1 MSHIV
6 FNRNQKDIE
15 AMHIVSDYMNEHM
28 TDSNEN
34 YGLYIVWKA
43 KILQNWKYLIASDKQ
58 DGMYYE
64 VIFDGDKNRWY
75 LDVYRKVE
83 NKVIE

>member
-1 MSHIV
+1 
-6 FNRNQKDIE
+6 
-15 AMHIVSDYMNEHM
+15 MHIVSDYMNEHM
-28 TDSNEN
+28 TDSDEN

-64 VIFDGDKNRWY
+64 AIFDGDKNRWY